1 MQPPQQHSW
10 INLAELKSQIIRK
23 LGPERSKQYFDYLNR
38 FLNLKL
44 SKVEFD
50 KLCLRTIGRDGI
62 PLHNQLIH
70 SILKNACTAN
80 DNPLRQAGN
89 KKPLDGVYHQNGS
102 ISVVTQGSTPLALPN
117 GDILSPSLRKARTGA
132 RERRGGDRRS
142 ALGPNGKTNYSSPS
156 SSIPHS
162 EDFSTVLE
170 NGNSSSPDTR
180 RPVQHHQEL
189 NQQTENADENSGHHS
204 AKLAASTVISPDGLL
219 AMHSKGESESL
230 GRKDGKGV
238 SGRISLH
245 APLGIP
251 YCPVSIGGSR
261 SAIPLASSSKC
272 VGVSDTNSL
281 LDTITLRARMDP
293 IAATHDLQGVSV
305 DCANALNNGLDAY
318 LKGLITSCSELN
330 GARSGHVPLK
340 NSPAHLRPINGVRSG
355 HHYQMPS
362 TWPLDTTQE
371 NEPKRSISLLDFRV
385 AMELN
390 PQQLGEDWPMLLEK
404 ICTHAFEE

>member
-38 FLNLKL
+38 LSLISFVLK
-44 SKVEFD
+44 
-50 KLCLRTIGRDGI
+50 TIGRDGI

-80 DNPLRQAGN
+80 DNPLRQQSGN
-89 KKPLDGVYHQNGS
+89 KKPSDGVYHQNGS
-102 ISVVTQGSTPLALPN
+102 VSVVTQASSPLALPN

-162 EDFSTVLE
+162 EDFNTALE

-180 RPVQHHQEL
+180 RPMQHHQEL
-189 NQQTENADENSGHHS
+189 NQQTENADDNSGHHS
-204 AKLAASTVISPDGLL
+204 AKLAASTVQSPRALL
-219 AMHSKGESESL
+219 APHSKRESESL

-238 SGRISLH
+238 SGRIPLH

-261 SAIPLASSSKC
+261 STIPLASSSKT
-272 VGVSDTNSL
+272 VGVSDANGL

-293 IAATHDLQGVSV
+293 IAATHGLQGVSV

-318 LKGLITSCSELN
+318 LKGLIRSCSELN
-330 GARSGHVPLK
+330 GARSDHVPFK
-340 NSPAHLRPINGVRSG
+340 NNPNHLRPLNGVTPT
-355 HHYQMPS
+355 HHYQMQTS
-362 TWPLDTTQE
+362 NWPVDTLQE
-371 NEPKRSISLLDFRV
+371 NEPKRPISLLDFRV

-390 PQQLGEDWPMLLEK
+390 PQQLGEDWPVLLEK
-404 ICTHAFEE
+404 ICTRAFEE